1 MYVWPHLKSFKG
13 DDMDNE
19 LTTRQIKQ
27 QIERLVLEAI
37 LSALKKLTQQISEI
51 RKNSD
56 MKF

>member
-1 MYVWPHLKSFKG
+1 
-13 DDMDNE
+13 MDNE

-27 QIERLVLEAI
+27 QLEMLVLEAI
-37 LSALKKLTQQISEI
+37 LSALKKLTQQISET

>member
-1 MYVWPHLKSFKG
+1 MYAWPHLKSFKG

-19 LTTRQIKQ
+19 LTARQIKH
-27 QIERLVLEAI
+27 QIEMLILEAI
-37 LSALKKLTQQISEI
+37 LSVLKKLTQQISQT